1 MNDRVLDDLLK
12 CVRCGSCKALCPTY
26 GYDAS
31 EPMSP
36 RGRLVLL
43 AGLYQGH
50 LKPSPL
56 LIERIA
62 SCSLCGICE
71 SLCPAGVDVTEA
83 IYRGRSR
90 LRPADGKRRRL
101 RAALGFALRKPRLS
115 FRAAR
120 LMRPLL
126 PYIARKADLPFEL
139 RLPEEPLRNGER
151 VFKPQR
157 SRGRVALFTGCSVNF
172 LFPELGESLI
182 NVLYHLGFEVVLPP
196 GEVCCGAPL
205 RALGLEKEAVELAAK
220 NMEIF
225 GKLRAEAILSLC
237 PTCTLAT
244 RVQYPK
250 LIGQGMENAMDVSEF
265 LAGRLRGVSLKKPG
279 RVLYH
284 DPCHLGHGLGV
295 REQPRR
301 ILRGLGLEVLEPPEQ
316 GCCGFSLSL
325 TEREVSAGLLAGRLQ
340 EYREADTVVA
350 PCPGCMMQLA
360 RGRKRVLHII
370 ELIDE
375 AMEQEEAPPPERL

>member
-1 MNDRVLDDLLK
+1 MKDRGLEDLMK
-12 CVRCGSCKALCPTY
+12 CVRCGSCKAVCPTY
-26 GYDAS
+26 DYDAT

-56 LIERIA
+56 LIERIM

-71 SLCPAGVDVTEA
+71 GLCPVGVDVTEA
-83 IYRGRSR
+83 IYRGRGS
-90 LRPADGKRRRL
+90 LRRADRKRRRL
-101 RAALGFALRKPRLS
+101 RAALGLALRRPLLS
-115 FRAAR
+115 YKAAR

-126 PYIARKADLPFEL
+126 PYILKKADLPFDI

-151 VFKPQR
+151 IFKPGR
-157 SRGRVALFTGCSVNF
+157 SRGRVAIFAGCSVNF

-182 NVLYHLGFEVVLPP
+182 NVLFKTGYEVVLPP

-205 RALGLEKEAVELAAK
+205 RALGLEEEAAELAGK

-225 GKLRAEAILSLC
+225 GRLRAEAVISLC
-237 PTCTLAT
+237 PTCTLTT

-265 LAGRLRGVSLKKPG
+265 LADRLRGVSLERRG
-279 RVLYH
+279 AVLYH

-295 REQPRR
+295 RGEPRR
-301 ILRGLGLEVLEPPEQ
+301 ILAGLGLEVMEPPEQ

-325 TEREVSAGLLAGRLQ
+325 TEREISGGLLSRRLD
-340 EYREADTVVA
+340 EYREAETVVA

-360 RGRKRVLHII
+360 RGHKRVVHII

-375 AMEQEEAPPPERL
+375 AMEG